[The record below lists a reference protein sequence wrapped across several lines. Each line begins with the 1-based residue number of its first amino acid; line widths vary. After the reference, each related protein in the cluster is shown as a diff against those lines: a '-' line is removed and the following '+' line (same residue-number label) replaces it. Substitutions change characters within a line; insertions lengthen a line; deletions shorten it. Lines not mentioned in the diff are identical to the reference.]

1 MKISLA
7 GAVIEYGSLMA
18 EHMVEAIRPDDS
30 ISGSLW
36 IARELDDWLKTCDA
50 SPLVALRGFA
60 ENLKNE
66 IKDLD
71 LESVEVP
78 PICSINIV
86 DYLSHF
92 VDINLI
98 SGVAVYSPDV
108 NLEVR
113 NPMFADNEAAG
124 VRADRKNGGSSI
136 LTRRRGYLHGKQ
148 GWVLGG
154 NPEVQVNITRIACN
168 ELRFTSETALAA
180 EYTRFLCIATC

>member
-1 MKISLA
+1 MIPVVDVTMKISLA

-124 VRADRKNGGSSI
+124 VRADRKMGDRAFSRVDGDTCTGNRGGFS
-136 LTRRRGYLHGKQ
+136 
-148 GWVLGG
+148 
-154 NPEVQVNITRIACN
+154 EVIQRYKLI
-168 ELRFTSETALAA
+168 
-180 EYTRFLCIATC
+180 